1 MEERFIERYV
11 EAGVDLFIID
21 TLIDK
26 NHIGSTGQMIPQ
38 DSLNN
43 FKAKWPSLQLM
54 LAGGINAKS
63 IKDIDQLNDLS
74 VLI

>member
-1 MEERFIERYV
+1 M
-11 EAGVDLFIID
+11 
-21 TLIDK
+21 IDK